1 MTGVLSRK
9 RWVSIGPIEPQ
20 LEQLPGDKLHIIVY
34 VTGNEGIFRVG
45 AALLC
50 SYWDKRR
57 AKKKKEKKLRCEH
70 IKFNECLVA
79 AILTIESDH
88 NEWSVLERALV
99 PYDETEG
106 CSKLMHRHNTH
117 KIALLSPSLM

>member
-1 MTGVLSRK
+1 MKVYFA
-9 RWVSIGPIEPQ
+9 
-20 LEQLPGDKLHIIVY
+20 LEQHYY
-34 VTGNEGIFRVG
+34 VHTGINGE
-45 AALLC
+45 L
-50 SYWDKRR
+50 
-57 AKKKKEKKLRCEH
+57 KKKKEKKLRCEH